1 MDNFWVT
8 LDLDTKENCFECN
21 LKIYNELT
29 RTFYLRYGTAM
40 ERFVFDTIRE
50 NSIQA
55 IPESRYLTLNVKK
68 ADGKSL
74 GLLHRPTIVQ
84 QKFPPFTKG
93 HSFCKQCLH
102 DLQFKKTRY
111 SSPKVTFSSQSEL
124 TSVENKVLVQ
134 TLFTKRMDFNLLS
147 QVP

>member
-1 MDNFWVT
+1 MDDFMDNFWVA
-8 LDLDTKENCFECN
+8 LDLDTQKNCFECN

-68 ADGKSL
+68 LMAKAQDFCTVLQLCNRNSHPLLKVIRFVNSVCTIFSL
-74 GLLHRPTIVQ
+74 R
-84 QKFPPFTKG
+84 
-93 HSFCKQCLH
+93 KQGTPH
-102 DLQFKKTRY
+102 
-111 SSPKVTFSSQSEL
+111 
-124 TSVENKVLVQ
+124 Q
-134 TLFTKRMDFNLLS
+134 T
-147 QVP
+147 

>member
-8 LDLDTKENCFECN
+8 LDLDTKENCFERN

-68 ADGKSL
+68 LMAKAQDFYIVLQLCNRNSHPLLKVIRFVNSVCTIFSL
-74 GLLHRPTIVQ
+74 R
-84 QKFPPFTKG
+84 
-93 HSFCKQCLH
+93 KQGTPH
-102 DLQFKKTRY
+102 
-111 SSPKVTFSSQSEL
+111 
-124 TSVENKVLVQ
+124 Q
-134 TLFTKRMDFNLLS
+134 T
-147 QVP
+147 